1 MSLQDHFDSLDFP
14 GSPIIANTDGSCLKN
29 PGGRSGAGVFLQFP
43 VGRTEVL
50 KQGYESST
58 NQRAELLAV
67 LLALESFASP
77 DALESFGPPGRL
89 HIRSDSQYAIHGLRK
104 HLSDPYNRLPTAN
117 RDLWLRI
124 MPHARALGSRLSLE
138 WVRGHNG
145 DPGNEKAD
153 QLAGDAAQHGPWIED
168 YREIPGLVDLFS

>member
-1 MSLQDHFDSLDFP
+1 MNIEDAFLRLDYP
-14 GSPIIANTDGSCLKN
+14 GAPIIANTDGSCLKN

-43 VGRTEVL
+43 DGSTQSL
-50 KQGYESST
+50 KQGYASST
-58 NQRAELLAV
+58 NQRQELLAV
-67 LLALESFASP
+67 LMALESVGSV
-77 DALESFGPPGRL
+77 DRL
-89 HIRSDSQYAIHGLRK
+89 HIRSDSQYAIHGLRR

-168 YREIPGLVDLFS
+168 YRKIPGLVDLFS

>member
-1 MSLQDHFDSLDFP
+1 MNIEDALLRLDYP
-14 GSPIIANTDGSCLKN
+14 GTPIIANTDGSCLKN
-29 PGGRSGAGVFLQFP
+29 PGGRSGAGVYFQFP
-43 VGRTEVL
+43 DGSTQSL
-50 KQGYESST
+50 KTGYASST
-58 NQRAELLAV
+58 NQRQELLAV
-67 LLALESFASP
+67 LMALESV
-77 DALESFGPPGRL
+77 GPLDRL

-124 MPHARALGSRLSLE
+124 LPHARALGPRLTLE

-145 DPGNEKAD
+145 DFGNEKAD

>member
-1 MSLQDHFDSLDFP
+1 MNIEDAFLRLDYP
-14 GSPIIANTDGSCLKN
+14 GTPIIANTDGSCLKN

-43 VGRTEVL
+43 DGSNKSL
-50 KQGYESST
+50 KQGYASST
-58 NQRAELLAV
+58 NQRQELLA
-67 LLALESFASP
+67 LLMALESVDPS
-77 DALESFGPPGRL
+77 ERL
-89 HIRSDSQYAIHGLRK
+89 LVRSDSEYAVHGLRK
-104 HLSDPYNRLPTAN
+104 HLSSPSNHLPTAN

-168 YREIPGLVDLFS
+168 YREIPGLVDLFA

>member
-1 MSLQDHFDSLDFP
+1 MNTEDAFLRMDYP
-14 GSPIIANTDGSCLKN
+14 GTPIIANTDGSCLKN
-29 PGGRSGAGVFLQFP
+29 PGGRSGAGVYFQFP
-43 VGRTEVL
+43 DGSTQSL
-50 KQGYESST
+50 KIGYASST
-58 NQRAELLAV
+58 NQRGELLAV

-77 DALESFGPPGRL
+77 DALESVGPLDRL

-124 MPHARALGSRLSLE
+124 LPHARALGSLLTLE

-145 DPGNEKAD
+145 DPGDEKAD
-153 QLAGDAAQHGPWIED
+153 QLAGDAARFGPWIED